1 MPTYDYRCEADDK
14 VYEVKHG
21 MNESVTTWGDL
32 CMRLG
37 IDAGEIAP
45 DTRVKRLATGG
56 NLVSSS
62 SLGDKTA
69 PCGAAGSCSGGACG
83 FNA

>member
-1 MPTYDYRCEADDK
+1 MPTYDYRCEADGK

-21 MNESVTTWGDL
+21 MNENVTTWGEL
-32 CMRLG
+32 CSRLG
-37 IDAGEIAP
+37 IDVGNITA
-45 DTRVKRLATGG
+45 DTHVKRLATGG